1 MNFKVIEHEKV
12 ALFTSKNNVFLKVT
26 MDSVLSVKEKAI
38 QGMIKVVL
46 LLIDSNCFTFGCLQT
61 NT

>member
-1 MNFKVIEHEKV
+1 MRKLHCS
-12 ALFTSKNNVFLKVT
+12 LQKNNVFLKVT
-26 MDSVLSVKEKAI
+26 MDSVLNVKEKAI

-46 LLIDSNCFTFGCLQT
+46 LLTDSNCFTFGCLQT